1 MKTSSIELNPNKL
14 VQYLRKPAKEFTK
27 DDIIKY
33 IKEND
38 IKMLNFRYV
47 GGDGRLKTLNFVIR
61 NEEHLD
67 TVLSTGERV
76 DGSSLFKYIEADS
89 SDLYVVPKYR
99 TAFRNPFE
107 EIPTLDLLCSYFDKD
122 GNPLSSSPENIM
134 KKAHAVLKEQT
145 GYELNVMA
153 ELEYYIIS
161 DKDSIDTDFPAVD
174 QKGYHEASPFTKFEQ
189 LRKDAMIAIAEAGG
203 VIKYGHSEVGNFTDD
218 KYYYEQNEI
227 EFETA
232 SVEESSDCLLI
243 ATWMLRMIAAQYGVA
258 ISYAPKITV
267 GKAGSGLHIHMKLMK
282 DGKTATVENGGQLTD
297 AAKKA
302 IAGCLDVAGAITAFG
317 NRVPTSYLRLVP
329 HQEAPTNICWGD
341 RNRSALI
348 RVPLG
353 WGGDAGRMITITNPN
368 YNEELKDH
376 SYKQTYEFRAADGSA
391 DIYLLL
397 AGLCVGTRH
406 GLEMNEEALELSK
419 KLYIDVNI
427 FKDEN
432 KDRLAQLEQLPASCY
447 ESAQAMKKYKDIF
460 MQYDVFTDGMLDGLI
475 SGLEAYNDYHMSE
488 KLYGKTEEIRKLVD
502 NYIHVA

>member
-1 MKTSSIELNPNKL
+1 MKTSAVELNPNRL
-14 VQYLRKPAKEFTK
+14 VQYLKKPASEFTK

-33 IKEND
+33 IKENG
-38 IKMLNFRYV
+38 IKMLNFRYI

-67 TVLSTGERV
+67 AVLSTGERV

-99 TAFRNPFE
+99 TAFMNPFE
-107 EIPTLDLLCSYFDKD
+107 EIPTLDMLCSYFNKD
-122 GNPLSSSPENIM
+122 GNPLASSAENIM
-134 KKAHAVLKEQT
+134 KKAHSVLKEQT
-145 GYELNVMA
+145 GYELNAMA
-153 ELEYYIIS
+153 ELEYYIICN
-161 DKDSIDTDFPAVD
+161 KDQIDTDFPAVD
-174 QKGYHEASPFTKFEQ
+174 QRGYHEAGPFTKFDQ
-189 LRKDAMIAIAEAGG
+189 LRKDAMVAIAEAGG

-227 EFETA
+227 EFETTN
-232 SVEESSDCLLI
+232 VEDAADRLLI
-243 ATWMLRMIAAQYGVA
+243 GKWMLRMLAAQYGVA
-258 ISYAPKITV
+258 VSYAPKITV

-282 DGKTATVENGGQLTD
+282 DGKTATVENGGKLTD

-302 IAGCLDVAGAITAFG
+302 IVGCLDVASAITAFG
-317 NRVPTSYLRLVP
+317 NRIPTSYLRLVP

-353 WGGDAGRMITITNPN
+353 WSGDASKMITIANPN
-368 YNEELKDH
+368 YSEELKDH

-406 GLEMNEEALELSK
+406 GLEMDNALDLAK

-427 FKDEN
+427 FKDEH
-432 KDRLAQLEQLPASCY
+432 KDRLAQLEHLPACCH
-447 ESAQAMKKYKDIF
+447 ESAQALKNQKDIF
-460 MQYDVFTDGMLDGLI
+460 VKYGVFTEGMLDGI
-475 SGLEAYNDYHMSE
+475 IANLEAYDDYQLSE

-502 NYIHVA
+502 NYIHVT

>member
-1 MKTSSIELNPNKL
+1 MKTSAVELNPNRL
-14 VQYLRKPAKEFTK
+14 VQYLKKPAEEFTK

-33 IKEND
+33 IKENG
-38 IKMLNFRYV
+38 IKMLTFRYI
-47 GGDGRLKTLNFVIR
+47 GGDGRLKALSFVIR

-67 TVLSTGERV
+67 NVLSTGERV

-99 TAFRNPFE
+99 TAFVNPFE

-122 GNPLSSSPENIM
+122 GNPLASSAENIM
-134 KKAHAVLKEQT
+134 KKAHAALKEET
-145 GYELNVMA
+145 GYELNAMA

-161 DKDSIDTDFPAVD
+161 DKEQIDTDFPAVD
-174 QKGYHEASPFTKFEQ
+174 HQ
-189 LRKDAMIAIAEAGG
+189 LRKDAMLAIAEAGG

-227 EFETA
+227 EFETTSLEDA
-232 SVEESSDCLLI
+232 ADRLLI
-243 ATWMLRMIAAQYGVA
+243 GKWILRMLAAQYGVSV
-258 ISYAPKITV
+258 SYAPKITV

-282 DGKTATVENGGQLTD
+282 DGKTATVENGGKLTD
-297 AAKKA
+297 AAKRA
-302 IAGCLDVAGAITAFG
+302 IVGCLDVAAAITAFG
-317 NRVPTSYLRLVP
+317 NRIPTSYLRLVP

-353 WGGDAGRMITITNPN
+353 WSGDASKMITIANPR

-406 GLEMNEEALELSK
+406 GLQMDNALELSK

-427 FKDEN
+427 FKEEH
-432 KDRLAQLEQLPASCY
+432 KDRLAQLEHLPASCY
-447 ESAQAMKKYKDIF
+447 ESAQALKAKKDIF
-460 MQYDVFTDGMLDGLI
+460 MQYEVFSEGMLDGI
-475 SGLEAYNDYHMSE
+475 IKELEAFNDYQISE

>member
-1 MKTSSIELNPNKL
+1 MKTSAVELNPNRL
-14 VQYLRKPAKEFTK
+14 VQYLKKPAEEFTK

-33 IKEND
+33 IKENG
-38 IKMLNFRYV
+38 IKMLTFRYI
-47 GGDGRLKTLNFVIR
+47 GGDGRLKALSFVIR

-67 TVLSTGERV
+67 NVLSTGERV

-99 TAFRNPFE
+99 TAFVNPFE

-122 GNPLSSSPENIM
+122 GNPLASSAENIM
-134 KKAHAVLKEQT
+134 KKAHAALKEET
-145 GYELNVMA
+145 GYELNAMA

-161 DKDSIDTDFPAVD
+161 DKEQIDTDFPAVD
-174 QKGYHEASPFTKFEQ
+174 QRGYHEGGPFTKFDQ
-189 LRKDAMIAIAEAGG
+189 LRKDAMLAIAEAGG

-227 EFETA
+227 EFETTSLEDA
-232 SVEESSDCLLI
+232 ADRLLI
-243 ATWMLRMIAAQYGVA
+243 GKWILRMLAAQYGVSV
-258 ISYAPKITV
+258 SYAPKITV

-282 DGKTATVENGGQLTD
+282 DGKTATVENGGKLTD
-297 AAKKA
+297 AAKRA
-302 IAGCLDVAGAITAFG
+302 IVGCLDVAAAITAFG
-317 NRVPTSYLRLVP
+317 NRIPTSYLRLVP

-353 WGGDAGRMITITNPN
+353 WSGDASKMITIANPR

-406 GLEMNEEALELSK
+406 GLQMDNALELSK

-427 FKDEN
+427 FKDEH
-432 KDRLAQLEQLPASCY
+432 KDRLAQLEHLPASCY
-447 ESAQAMKKYKDIF
+447 ESAQALKAKKDIF
-460 MQYDVFTDGMLDGLI
+460 MQYEVFSEGMLDGI
-475 SGLEAYNDYHMSE
+475 IKELEAFNDYQISE

>member
-1 MKTSSIELNPNKL
+1 MKTSAVELNPNRL
-14 VQYLRKPAKEFTK
+14 VQYLKKPAEEFTK

-33 IKEND
+33 IKENG
-38 IKMLNFRYV
+38 IKMLTFRYI
-47 GGDGRLKTLNFVIR
+47 GGDGRLKALSFVIR

-67 TVLSTGERV
+67 NVLSTGERV

-99 TAFRNPFE
+99 TAFVNPFE

-122 GNPLSSSPENIM
+122 GNPLASSAENIM
-134 KKAHAVLKEQT
+134 KKAHAALKEET
-145 GYELNVMA
+145 GYELNAMA

-161 DKDSIDTDFPAVD
+161 DKEQIDTDFPAVD
-174 QKGYHEASPFTKFEQ
+174 QRGYHEGGPFTKFDQ
-189 LRKDAMIAIAEAGG
+189 LRKDAMLAIAEAGG

-227 EFETA
+227 EFETTSLEDA
-232 SVEESSDCLLI
+232 ADRLLI
-243 ATWMLRMIAAQYGVA
+243 GKWILRMLAAQYGVSV
-258 ISYAPKITV
+258 SYAPKITV

-282 DGKTATVENGGQLTD
+282 DGKTATVENGGKLTD
-297 AAKKA
+297 AAKRA
-302 IAGCLDVAGAITAFG
+302 IVGCLDVAAAITAFG
-317 NRVPTSYLRLVP
+317 NRIPTSYLRLVP

-353 WGGDAGRMITITNPN
+353 WSGDASKMITIANPR

-406 GLEMNEEALELSK
+406 GLQMDNALELSK

-427 FKDEN
+427 FKEEH
-432 KDRLAQLEQLPASCY
+432 KDRLAQLEHLPASCY
-447 ESAQAMKKYKDIF
+447 ESAQALKAKKDIF
-460 MQYDVFTDGMLDGLI
+460 MQYEVFSEGMLDGI
-475 SGLEAYNDYHMSE
+475 IKELEAFNDYQISE

>member
-1 MKTSSIELNPNKL
+1 MKTSAVELNPNRL
-14 VQYLRKPAKEFTK
+14 VQYLKKPAEEFTK

-33 IKEND
+33 IKENG
-38 IKMLNFRYV
+38 IKMLTFRYI
-47 GGDGRLKTLNFVIR
+47 GGDGRLKALSFVIR

-67 TVLSTGERV
+67 NVLSTGERV

-99 TAFRNPFE
+99 TAFVNPFE

-122 GNPLSSSPENIM
+122 GNPLASSAENIM
-134 KKAHAVLKEQT
+134 KKAHAALKEET
-145 GYELNVMA
+145 GYELNAMA

-161 DKDSIDTDFPAVD
+161 DKEQIDTDFPAVD
-174 QKGYHEASPFTKFEQ
+174 QRGYHEGGPFTKFDQ
-189 LRKDAMIAIAEAGG
+189 LRKDAMLAIAEAGG

-227 EFETA
+227 EFETTSLEDA
-232 SVEESSDCLLI
+232 ADRLLI
-243 ATWMLRMIAAQYGVA
+243 GKWILRMLAAQYGVSV
-258 ISYAPKITV
+258 SYAPKITV

-282 DGKTATVENGGQLTD
+282 DGKTATVENGGKLTD
-297 AAKKA
+297 AAKRA
-302 IAGCLDVAGAITAFG
+302 IVGCLDVAAAITAFG
-317 NRVPTSYLRLVP
+317 NRIPTSYLRLVP

-353 WGGDAGRMITITNPN
+353 WSGDASKMITIANPR

-406 GLEMNEEALELSK
+406 GLQMDNALELSK

-427 FKDEN
+427 FKDEH
-432 KDRLAQLEQLPASCY
+432 KDRLEQLEHLPASCY
-447 ESAQAMKKYKDIF
+447 ESAQALKAKKDIF
-460 MQYDVFTDGMLDGLI
+460 MQYEVFSEGMLDGI
-475 SGLEAYNDYHMSE
+475 IKELEAFNDYQISE

>member
-1 MKTSSIELNPNKL
+1 MKTSSVELNPNRL
-14 VQYLRKPAKEFTK
+14 VQYLKKPASEFTK
-27 DDIIKY
+27 DDIIKF
-33 IKEND
+33 IKENG
-38 IKMLNFRYV
+38 IKMLTFRYI
-47 GGDGRLKTLNFVIR
+47 GGDGRLKALSFVIR

-67 TVLSTGERV
+67 NVLSTGERV
-76 DGSSLFKYIEADS
+76 DGSSLFKYIEAES

-99 TAFRNPFE
+99 TAFINPFE

-122 GNPLSSSPENIM
+122 GNPLASSAENIM
-134 KKAHAVLKEQT
+134 KKAHAVLKEET
-145 GYELNVMA
+145 GYELNAMA

-161 DKDSIDTDFPAVD
+161 DKDQIDSDFPAVD
-174 QKGYHEASPFTKFEQ
+174 QRGYHEGGPFTKFDQ
-189 LRKDAMIAIAEAGG
+189 LRKDAMLAIAEAGG

-227 EFETA
+227 EFETTTIDDA
-232 SVEESSDCLLI
+232 ADRLLI
-243 ATWMLRMIAAQYGVA
+243 GKWMLRMLAAQYGVSV
-258 ISYAPKITV
+258 SYAPKITV

-282 DGKTATVENGGQLTD
+282 DGKTATVENGGKLTD

-302 IAGCLDVAGAITAFG
+302 IVGCLDIAGSITAFG
-317 NRVPTSYLRLVP
+317 NRIPTSYLRLVP

-353 WGGDAGRMITITNPN
+353 WSGDASKMITIANPN
-368 YNEELKDH
+368 YTEELKDH

-406 GLEMNEEALELSK
+406 GLQMDNALDLSK
-419 KLYIDVNI
+419 KLYISVNI

-432 KDRLAQLEQLPASCY
+432 KATLDKLEHLPASCY
-447 ESAQAMKKYKDIF
+447 ESAQALKKQKDIF
-460 MQYDVFTDGMLDGLI
+460 MQYGVFTEGMLDGI
-475 SGLEAYNDYHMSE
+475 IGGLEAYNDYQISE

-502 NYIHVA
+502 SYIHVA